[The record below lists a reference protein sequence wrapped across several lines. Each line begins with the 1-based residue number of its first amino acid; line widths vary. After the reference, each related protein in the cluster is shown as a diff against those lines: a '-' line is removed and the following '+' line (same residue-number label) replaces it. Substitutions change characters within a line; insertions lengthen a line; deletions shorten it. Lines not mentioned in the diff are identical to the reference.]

1 MALPPLIEKPQR
13 DWLFKVTKQ
22 NSKQPER
29 DVCLLGYFFGSAC
42 TTLQINRIQVKDVL
56 HKSGKL
62 NNDFVIKGTERKFY
76 LSSKLLRELTLNYIK
91 HRAKNKICLGDNPD
105 QFLGL
110 EPDEALFI
118 SYQNKPFSITKKLT
132 KKKNITYACDALNR
146 HVKTLLANAGIQSP
160 SILSGRRTFAVT
172 LHRLG
177 YDVVHIHHLLGNKP
191 PETTQKLL
199 TTDPVSMGDI
209 AAKAF

>member
-29 DVCLLGYFFGSAC
+29 DVCLLAYFFGTAC
-42 TTLQINRIQVKDVL
+42 TTLQINRIQLKDVL

-62 NNDFVIKGTERKFY
+62 NNEFIIKDTDRIFY
-76 LSSKLLRELTLNYIK
+76 LKSQLLRELTQSYIK
-91 HRAKNKICLGDNPD
+91 HRVTNKVCMGDNPD
-105 QFLGL
+105 QYQGL
-110 EPDEALFI
+110 DPDEALFI

-132 KKKNITYACDALNR
+132 KRKNVTYACDALNR
-146 HVKTLLANAGIQSP
+146 HIKTLLANAGIKNP
-160 SILSGRRTFAVT
+160 SILSGRRTYAVT

-177 YDVVHIHHLLGNKP
+177 YDVAHIHRLLGNKTL
-191 PETTQKLL
+191 ETTQKIL
-199 TTDPVSMGDI
+199 TTDPVDMGDI